1 MNGATDTPAE
11 DDRAVPPRAHH
22 RRSGLADNL
31 VLIVGGIVFGLLLL
45 LPEPGTP
52 MVYVTVLE
60 GAAST
65 LKGYFAA
72 TDINQDII
80 GARGLLLNQDP
91 YPTASPA
98 DPALGYEEFAVGH
111 ASTHPPT
118 TFLFALPI
126 ARLPQRW
133 ATTIWAWAMLVL
145 LVLTF
150 RCYGASWKMALGL
163 TPIALLWTPLQI
175 SLGQITIVW
184 LFGVALAYRWQAA
197 HPVLSGASIG
207 LASLTKFLPGLMLAV
222 FFVKKQWK
230 AVAGFAALWLAAL
243 GGLLILF
250 PGAIGRYLEVNQT
263 TSLETANRLDNAA
276 LLFGSYRLGGWLGAG
291 LAVAFL
297 LAIVV
302 TNRDAVLRPQ
312 PASTPRLWRV
322 LIYLSVALLPIAW
335 IYSIVP
341 LLPVVGY
348 QILQKKLLV
357 KLAGLC
363 CLVLPCLAPP
373 WGDLAVLPVL
383 VVTIAVGAGLIFD
396 ALPFRVFTATS
407 LADLAR
413 PAASRV

>member
-1 MNGATDTPAE
+1 MNGATEESAE
-11 DDRAVPPRAHH
+11 NDRAAPTGAHH

-31 VLIVGGIVFGLLLL
+31 VLIAGCLVFGLLLL
-45 LPEPGTP
+45 LPEPGP
-52 MVYVTVLE
+52 PAVYVTVLE

-91 YPTASPA
+91 YPTYSPA
-98 DPALGYEEFAVGH
+98 DPVLGYEEFAVGH

-133 ATTIWAWAMLVL
+133 ATAIWAWSMLAL

-175 SLGQITIVW
+175 SLGQITILW
-184 LFGVALAYRWQAA
+184 LFGVAAAYRWQATR
-197 HPVLSGASIG
+197 PVLSGASIA
-207 LASLTKFLPGLMLAV
+207 LASLTKFLPGLMLAA
-222 FFVKKQWK
+222 FLVKKQWK
-230 AVAGFAALWLAAL
+230 AVAGFAGLWLIAL
-243 GGLLILF
+243 GVLLVLF

-276 LLFGSYRLGGWLGAG
+276 LVFGSYRFGGWLGAG
-291 LAVAFL
+291 LAGLFL

-302 TNRDAVLRPQ
+302 ANRDCWLRPQ
-312 PASTPRLWRV
+312 PATTPRLWRM
-322 LIYLSVALLPIAW
+322 LTYLSVALLPIAW
-335 IYSIVP
+335 VYSIVP
-341 LLPVVGY
+341 LLPIVGY
-348 QILQKKLLV
+348 QVLQKKLIV

-373 WGDLAVLPVL
+373 WGDLAVLPLL
-383 VVTIAVGAGLIFD
+383 VVTISVGAGLIFD
-396 ALPFRVFTATS
+396 VLPCRVCTATS
-407 LADLAR
+407 LADLVR
-413 PAASRV
+413 PSASRA